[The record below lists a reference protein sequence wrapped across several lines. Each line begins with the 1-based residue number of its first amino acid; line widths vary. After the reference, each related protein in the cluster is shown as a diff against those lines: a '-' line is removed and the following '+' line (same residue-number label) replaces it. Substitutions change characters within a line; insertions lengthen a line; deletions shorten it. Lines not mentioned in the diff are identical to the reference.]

1 MSVDE
6 RVRTKK
12 KLSEKIFIHFSWT
25 HKPPPLHSS
34 LSSSSLS
41 SLGFLLP
48 LSIKK
53 KHTVKDCARVVGE
66 KFETLSWTRFL
77 EDLPTLHS
85 FYHPPKSF
93 LHVWVRCLSKTTQIH
108 NEKTE
113 SVGGRALPWMK
124 MRILVL
130 QKITLRQ
137 PLLWLLSYFFIHPL
151 SRPCLCFF
159 FHEWK
164 FFFLE
169 LRELVTKNIFLS
181 LKW

>member
-6 RVRTKK
+6 RVRTKKKRK

-130 QKITLRQ
+130 QKKKNLRQ
-137 PLLWLLSYFFIHPL
+137 PLLSDCY
-151 SRPCLCFF
+151 
-159 FHEWK
+159 
-164 FFFLE
+164 
-169 LRELVTKNIFLS
+169 VIFLFTHSVAHACVSFSMNENFSSWNCES
-181 LKW
+181 L